1 MVTRKRSHPTPR
13 RSAADHAGAV
23 AGAPVLHG
31 NNAGNV
37 QRAIYSAISGGEVL
51 SVGVLN
57 LVRTTLVTALA
68 GARDV
73 GAEAATTAVSAVRG
87 SIRAAEVI
95 GADLGMVAKNA
106 IRGTIEAA
114 EQIGGDLGG
123 VARSATRGAVKAT
136 GDVGGDVAL
145 VARRAVE
152 GTAEAARMLGADVVA
167 IARSAAQAPS
177 KPPIGSAARPA
188 ARCAPR
194 SAARWRVCARSSS
207 RTARPDGGR
216 SPGPADR
223 ASRPPGG
230 ALLRHRRARPG
241 AALSGRGASATPLTA
256 RLGERLADL
265 ALRARRS
272 PQAVGHAPETVSEL
286 TRGLGDAARDGSS
299 DLNEVAADVARGV
312 NRAARSTHEGGSDLT
327 ADVLGGVQRLDQR
340 PFGQV
345 NDAHRQRLRGPD
357 RRRDHLLRRA
367 RILFPVR
374 LAARHM
380 SFLSS

>member
-1 MVTRKRSHPTPR
+1 
-13 RSAADHAGAV
+13 
-23 AGAPVLHG
+23 
-31 NNAGNV
+31 
-37 QRAIYSAISGGEVL
+37 SGGEVL

-123 VARSATRGAVKAT
+123 VARSA
-136 GDVGGDVAL
+136 
-145 VARRAVE
+145 
-152 GTAEAARMLGADVVA
+152 
-167 IARSAAQAPS
+167 
-177 KPPIGSAARPA
+177 
-188 ARCAPR
+188 
-194 SAARWRVCARSSS
+194 ARWRVCARSSS
-207 RTARPDGGR
+207 RTAPPDGGR

-230 ALLRHRRARPG
+230 APLRRAHRRARPG
-241 AALSGRGASATPLTA
+241 AALSGRGAAPTPLTA

-286 TRGLGDAARDGSS
+286 TRGLGD
-299 DLNEVAADVARGV
+299 
-312 NRAARSTHEGGSDLT
+312 
-327 ADVLGGVQRLDQR
+327 
-340 PFGQV
+340 
-345 NDAHRQRLRGPD
+345 
-357 RRRDHLLRRA
+357 
-367 RILFPVR
+367 
-374 LAARHM
+374 
-380 SFLSS
+380 